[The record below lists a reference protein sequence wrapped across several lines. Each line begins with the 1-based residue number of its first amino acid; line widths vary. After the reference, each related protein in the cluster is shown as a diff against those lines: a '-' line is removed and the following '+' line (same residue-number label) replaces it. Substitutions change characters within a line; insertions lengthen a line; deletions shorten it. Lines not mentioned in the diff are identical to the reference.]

1 MFELLL
7 ILIIIGLLI
16 RRRDKRKK
24 NKSIDAELREM
35 IDDVRESEITAT
47 EIRQFLL
54 DIINDNKQELE
65 KFSDVR
71 LRQASEMMERIGPG
85 AFYWMTDIAATLAAG
100 YAARIN
106 GIHTNVDEEIS
117 EPASP
122 ESIVRTVVQI

>member
-24 NKSIDAELREM
+24 SKSIDAELREM

-106 GIHTNVDEEIS
+106 GIRTNVDEEIS
-117 EPASP
+117 EPATP

>member
-24 NKSIDAELREM
+24 SKSIDAELREM

-47 EIRQFLL
+47 EIRQYLL
-54 DIINDNKQELE
+54 DIINDNTQELE
-65 KFSDVR
+65 KFSEVR

-106 GIHTNVDEEIS
+106 GIRTNVDEEIS
-117 EPASP
+117 EPATP

>member
-47 EIRQFLL
+47 EIQQFLL

-106 GIHTNVDEEIS
+106 GIRTNVDEEIS
-117 EPASP
+117 EPATP

>member
-35 IDDVRESEITAT
+35 IEDVRESEITAT
-47 EIRQFLL
+47 EIRQYLL
-54 DIINDNKQELE
+54 DIINDNTQELE
-65 KFSDVR
+65 KFSEVR

-106 GIHTNVDEEIS
+106 GIRTNVDEEIS
-117 EPASP
+117 EPATP

>member
-24 NKSIDAELREM
+24 SKSIDAELREM

-47 EIRQFLL
+47 EIRQYLL

-106 GIHTNVDEEIS
+106 GIRTNVDEEIS
-117 EPASP
+117 EPATP
-122 ESIVRTVVQI
+122 EEIVRTVVQI

>member
-106 GIHTNVDEEIS
+106 GIRTNVDEEIS
-117 EPASP
+117 EPATP

>member
-24 NKSIDAELREM
+24 SKSIDAELREM

-54 DIINDNKQELE
+54 DIINDNKQDLE

-106 GIHTNVDEEIS
+106 GIRTNVDEEIS
-117 EPASP
+117 EPATP